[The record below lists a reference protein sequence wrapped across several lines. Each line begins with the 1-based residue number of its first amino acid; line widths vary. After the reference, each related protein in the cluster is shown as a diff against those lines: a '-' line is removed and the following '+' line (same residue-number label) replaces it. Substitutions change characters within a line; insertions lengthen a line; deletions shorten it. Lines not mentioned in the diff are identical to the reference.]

1 MTPFGAAI
9 APVQAR
15 RFGTER
21 AMRFIEASHARAVAV
36 LLLISLAAFL
46 PGFVS
51 LQPMD
56 RDEPRF
62 AQASKQMLE
71 SGDFINIRFQEEA
84 RNKKPV
90 GIYWLQAAVVAAADT
105 IGVPE
110 ARTTIALYR
119 IPSLLGALATVVLT
133 YWAALA
139 MVSRRTA
146 FLAAAFMAASL
157 LLGGEARLA
166 KTDAVLTA
174 CCVAAMGA
182 LAQAYLGRDGR
193 VSTANA
199 IIFWVAMGLSILI
212 KGPIGPMIA
221 AFTIVALSWRL
232 GSARWL
238 WLLRPWLGLAIVA
251 VVVAPWFVAIA
262 IETKGAFFAEAVGKD
277 MLGKVGSA
285 QERHWGP
292 PGTYLVAFFA
302 TFWPMAAFA
311 TIAAPAVW
319 RDRRSDVV
327 AFLLAWTVPAWLL
340 FEAVPTKLPHYV
352 LPLYPAIAILTARAL
367 VAGDIGLGRRGA
379 RAAVLLLPLIPIA
392 MLGAAAFAGQWLGDG
407 VPFVSLP
414 VIAIGALLAL
424 LAELVFRR
432 GDAVGASLVAVLS
445 ALVVSLAVFGLSH
458 TMFRSLKLSPRLAE
472 VARAIDCPNPRY
484 VTAGYREPSLVFLVG
499 TDLALLDGASAAAF
513 LTAAPCRMAFVEA
526 REDKA
531 FADALAKAGASPTLV
546 TRVIGLNISNG
557 RKLAI
562 GVYAN
567 R

>member
-1 MTPFGAAI
+1 VTIFGAVTPAV
-9 APVQAR
+9 PRR

-21 AMRFIEASHARAVAV
+21 AMRFVEASHARAVAV
-36 LLLISLAAFL
+36 LLLISLAMFL
-46 PGFVS
+46 PGLVG

-71 SGDFINIRFQEEA
+71 SRDFVNIRFQDEA

-90 GIYWLQAAVVAAADT
+90 GIYWLQAAVVAAADAV
-105 IGVPE
+105 GVPE
-110 ARTTIALYR
+110 AHTTVALYR
-119 IPSLLGALATVVLT
+119 IPSLFGALATVLLT

-139 MVSRRTA
+139 MVTRRAA

-157 LLGGEARLA
+157 LLGAEARLA

-182 LAQAYLGRDGR
+182 LARAYLGRDGR
-193 VSTANA
+193 VSIANA
-199 IIFWVAMGLSILI
+199 VIFWVAMGFAILI

-221 AFTIVALSWRL
+221 IFAIAVLSWRL
-232 GSARWL
+232 RSARWL
-238 WLLRPWLGLAIVA
+238 RSLRPWLGLVILA
-251 VVVAPWFVAIA
+251 VIVAPWFVAIA
-262 IETKGAFFAEAVGKD
+262 VETKGAFFAEAVGKD
-277 MLGKVGSA
+277 MLAKVGSA

-292 PGTYLVAFFA
+292 PGTYLALFFV
-302 TFWPMAAFA
+302 TFWPIAAFA
-311 TIAAPAVW
+311 TIAVPAVW

-327 AFLLAWTVPAWLL
+327 AFLLAWAVPAWLL

-367 VAGDIGLGRRGA
+367 LAGDIAVARRGA
-379 RAAVLLLPLIPIA
+379 RFAVLLMSLVPIA
-392 MLGAAAFAGQWLGDG
+392 MLGGAALAGQWLGDG

-414 VIAIGALLAL
+414 VIVLGALLAL
-424 LAELVFRR
+424 FAELVFRR
-432 GDAVGASLVAVLS
+432 GNAVGASLLAILS
-445 ALVVSLAVFGLSH
+445 ALVISLAVFGLSH
-458 TMFRSLKLSPRLAE
+458 TMLRSLKLSPRLAE
-472 VARAIDCPNPRY
+472 VARSLDCPNPRY
-484 VTAGYREPSLVFLVG
+484 ASAGYREPSLVFLVG
-499 TDLALLDGASAAAF
+499 TDLALLDGASAATF

-531 FADALAKAGASPTLV
+531 FAEALAKTGAAPTLV